1 MSNIFKREKRDIMG
15 EIVASNVHS
24 CFLDGDA
31 NQHVTVLRKTDY
43 MNGCRQITE
52 GICPKKISL
61 FMLEM

>member
-1 MSNIFKREKRDIMG
+1 MG